1 MRLVEEGRDF
11 LEFHPSGCEPLIRV
25 SGILYFRRFGMFEVN
40 KDGLHFLFHPTDG
53 VCTFSPILA
62 VSNETVDSL
71 CRSVSKTVPS
81 EKLPSS
87 AQTGC
92 PESLD

>member
-1 MRLVEEGRDF
+1 LLF
-11 LEFHPSGCEPLIRV
+11 SL
-25 SGILYFRRFGMFEVN
+25 FGEKPTVKLLLNWMN
-40 KDGLHFLFHPTDG
+40 WSHLHFEQEPNSFLQFALCNASASRQVLNKITA
-53 VCTFSPILA
+53 T
-62 VSNETVDSL
+62 NKTVDSL

-92 PESLD
+92 PESLDLIRIVR

>member
-1 MRLVEEGRDF
+1 MPKIEG
-11 LEFHPSGCEPLIRV
+11 V
-25 SGILYFRRFGMFEVN
+25 
-40 KDGLHFLFHPTDG
+40 K
-53 VCTFSPILA
+53 
-62 VSNETVDSL
+62 ETVDSL

-92 PESLD
+92 PESLDFIRIVR